1 MFSILCAGLDSN
13 QRRPKPT
20 RLQRVPFDRLGTDA
34 MRLVCIIFAHATIS
48 AMKSW
53 FSRVGTIIAINL
65 LPVLALAQQG
75 PIVPQNCSGPDCTI
89 CDLVTLAQN
98 VINTGI
104 FIAIF
109 LSAILFAYAGW
120 LYLTSGIEDLGDA
133 KKARSMFKNVVFGLI
148 IILGAWLIVDTI
160 MRTLTGADWGPWNN
174 LCS

>member
-1 MFSILCAGLDSN
+1 MAVDHAPSGFAGSNPARRTELKALALC
-13 QRRPKPT
+13 QCF
-20 RLQRVPFDRLGTDA
+20 Q
-34 MRLVCIIFAHATIS
+34 FAAHSYATIS
-48 AMKSW
+48 AMKTLV
-53 FSRVGTIIAINL
+53 SRIGTIIAINL

-98 VINTGI
+98 ILNTGI
-104 FIAIF
+104 FIVIF

-148 IILGAWLIVDTI
+148 IILGAWLFVDTI
-160 MRTLTGADWGPWNN
+160 MRTLTGVGLSSTGN
-174 LCS
+174 LCG